1 MTRDDSG
8 TTLGET
14 LVVMVVA
21 GLLLG
26 GVLTMVYASAKLVQ
40 AAPSDT
46 NPHVYGALATAVSRL
61 EDQATGQHTCINPQG
76 EKTRSNCLQ
85 AESLDPSRMPHPDTS
100 TGQRD
105 CWVVGVGPGRRL
117 ECWELLPQGDLVAHS
132 YAPDLAAIAP
142 NKPDDWLNITDW
154 RSNIDDT
161 VLKASGLAHVEWNSS
176 PQVTLESC
184 AAIRPDQRQP
194 MNPDDVPFCGGEIG
208 LYQPDGSERTG
219 TEGYPMPTLRVFS

>member
-21 GLLLG
+21 GMLLA
-26 GVLTMVYASAKLVQ
+26 GVLGMVYASAKLVQ

-46 NPHVYGALATAVSRL
+46 NPHVYGALATAVARL
-61 EDQATGQHTCINPQG
+61 EDQATGQHTCTNPNG
-76 EKTRSNCLQ
+76 EKTRTNCLRTEGQ
-85 AESLDPSRMPHPDTS
+85 APTLVPHPDSATEH
-100 TGQRD
+100 TE
-105 CWVVGVGPGRRL
+105 CWVVGVGSGRRL
-117 ECWELLPQGDLVAHS
+117 ECWELLPQGDLVAHR
-132 YAPDLAAIAP
+132 YEPDTAIVTD
-142 NKPDDWLNITDW
+142 PDDWLNITDW
-154 RSNIDDT
+154 LSDTDDI

-194 MNPDDVPFCGGEIG
+194 MNPDDVPFCDGEIG
-208 LYQPDGSERTG
+208 LYLPDGSERTG